1 MTNFGSNLH
10 ASSTQM
16 VGSIK
21 ESYTKHPRD
30 MKISPGTAPINW
42 HFMTTRLVVEV
53 VSDILRQLKWALLQ
67 LKRLYLT

>member
-1 MTNFGSNLH
+1 
-10 ASSTQM
+10 M